1 MSIWEE
7 DSSSI
12 SQWRPSSATQRSN
25 SSSWRAPAASRQQ
38 QQPASACPARS
49 FCVAAADV
57 LLGCLLSCH
66 LEPPCDREGV
76 PPLYARAKF
85 AAAAGVQY
93 DRRLAKNRAG
103 MVGTIGG

>member
-1 MSIWEE
+1 MHTRFSFRKTCVKNLPCI
-7 DSSSI
+7 
-12 SQWRPSSATQRSN
+12 QTRPRYLTGLVAT
-25 SSSWRAPAASRQQ
+25 AQQ

-57 LLGCLLSCH
+57 LLGYLLSCP

-85 AAAAGVQY
+85 AAAAGV
-93 DRRLAKNRAG
+93 
-103 MVGTIGG
+103 